1 MNAMQ
6 CWTVLCVIL
15 LHCSVFDLQNL
26 NFDSFNLTHFTMNK
40 KELQKRVF
48 ELESE
53 LLEAKIA
60 ASTGHHAKIV
70 ESHTYIATDR
80 KIKTFSGR
88 PKSDS
93 DLSVDDW
100 IDDIRSV
107 FSARKPTT
115 AEKVDLIYS
124 HLEGQAKDEI
134 KFRADI
140 RRDPDLMLECLQ
152 AAFGDH
158 DSVTIL
164 QQQFFERRQ
173 KENESI
179 REYSYALL
187 ELFQKVIK
195 KDSSVFPNK
204 ERTMCEQFANSMF
217 DPYIRKEMKRLVRT
231 DSTVEFFTLR
241 DEAILL
247 SEEEERSVHTQKS
260 DITSKF
266 DETPSVVPEQPT
278 VKLPPSDKS
287 PASTNV
293 DELLKVV
300 QAQQKQID
308 SLTCLVK
315 DQATRPKQD
324 QGRRPFDNRECYR
337 CGRRGHLKRD
347 CRVVLRDRADPENT

>member
-1 MNAMQ
+1 
-6 CWTVLCVIL
+6 
-15 LHCSVFDLQNL
+15 
-26 NFDSFNLTHFTMNK
+26 
-40 KELQKRVF
+40 
-48 ELESE
+48 
-53 LLEAKIA
+53 
-60 ASTGHHAKIV
+60 
-70 ESHTYIATDR
+70 
-80 KIKTFSGR
+80 
-88 PKSDS
+88 
-93 DLSVDDW
+93 
-100 IDDIRSV
+100 
-107 FSARKPTT
+107 
-115 AEKVDLIYS
+115 
-124 HLEGQAKDEI
+124 
-134 KFRADI
+134 
-140 RRDPDLMLECLQ
+140 MLECLRT
-152 AAFGDH
+152 AFGDH

-204 ERTMCEQFANSMF
+204 ERTMCEQFANSMI
-217 DPYIRKEMKRLVRT
+217 DPYIRKEIKRLVRT
-231 DSTVEFFTLR
+231 DSAVEFFTLR

-247 SEEEERSVHTQKS
+247 SEEEERSVRNQKS
-260 DITSKF
+260 DIVSKR
-266 DETPSVVPEQPT
+266 DETPSVVTEKPN
-278 VKLPPSDKS
+278 VKLSTSDQS